1 MVWGNY
7 CSPTHIS
14 LWITTVIHNDSSP
27 GFVFFFFFLLTFPL
41 FFFFFFFNF
50 FFNFPIY
57 IFFKIIFVDFTF

>member
-27 GFVFFFFFLLTFPL
+27 GLVFFFFFCNFTSL
-41 FFFFFFFNF
+41 FFGFFFNF
-50 FFNFPIY
+50 FL
-57 IFFKIIFVDFTF
+57 KIIFVDFTF